1 MRVVLGGSPTG
12 CLPCNPTGTAPKD
25 AEALSQRPQGSQ
37 LAVAVPARRFIGVE
51 VTCITGDEFG
61 PGVRH
66 EQGAPPTQA
75 QLTAGLVEEMDA
87 ESAIG

>member
-1 MRVVLGGSPTG
+1 MRVVLGGSPTA

-37 LAVAVPARRFIGVE
+37 LAVAGPARRFIGVE

-66 EQGAPPTQA
+66 QQGAPPTHA